1 MADPTTPSSGGVFIS
16 YRRQE
21 TAPYA
26 RSLREELTKRLGA
39 HQVFMDVDSIAV
51 GVDFVEAIDQA
62 VDACQ
67 VLLALVGPQWLTI
80 TDAEGQ
86 RRLDNPEDTVRL
98 EIQAALARD
107 VRVIPVLV
115 DNTPMPSRQQLPDS
129 LESLARRNA
138 LELSYN
144 RYAYDLGRLLEAVEK
159 VVGHTAASTP
169 PPPSA
174 APAAS
179 WMRTE
184 PVTDIETHAISSLPM
199 GVGEPENVVQLI
211 ERANVSL
218 VYARFDEAI
227 SDLDRALEL
236 NPRDTKALTTRGYTF
251 GMLSRH
257 EEAISDLD
265 RALELNPRDTEA
277 LRVRGEIY
285 GKMERYEVAIRDLT
299 RALELDPND
308 TQAFKDRGG
317 VYDSMER
324 YEEAIRDYTR
334 AQRLNPSDS
343 FSFLRRG
350 QSYQALKRYEE
361 AIADLTRALELSPHD
376 SYVLSERGMT
386 FRLMG
391 RYREA
396 GRDLTRA
403 IRLGG
408 LGASTAHHQ
417 LRQLPR
423 RFRLGL

>member
-51 GVDFVEAIDQA
+51 GVDFVEAIEQA

-236 NPRDTKALTTRGYTF
+236 NPRDT
-251 GMLSRH
+251 
-257 EEAISDLD
+257 
-265 RALELNPRDTEA
+265 EA